1 MIMKVAAE
9 IKGSFPEIFNVD
21 DDLTKFWVYNY
32 DNNDLLTGGENGG
45 ASQFEC
51 PVMQKAEQALKN
63 LTAEVLEAQA
73 ALDTAPEDEDLRTA
87 LVQKEIELQSVRA
100 KRNGGIDMHADP
112 ARITVNMWLTPDDA
126 NLDPESGGLVVYKKK
141 VPKGASYE
149 DYVLKSG
156 KKVWE
161 QISVEDEAEKMTV
174 TYKRGRMLIVS
185 FSILCTC
192 FLREA
197 ALTHSHWR
205 VQFKSHRLHHTDK
218 VHWKKGYINRRIN
231 LTLLFGRNN
240 WKQYDL

>member
-1 MIMKVAAE
+1 MKVAAE
-9 IKGSFPEIFNVD
+9 IKGSFPQIFHPE
-21 DDLTKFWVYNY
+21 DDLTDFWVYNY

-51 PVMQKAEQALKN
+51 PIMQKAEEGVKK

-73 ALDTAPEDEDLRTA
+73 ASDAAPDDESLRTA
-87 LVQKEIELQSVRA
+87 VVQKEIELQSLRV
-100 KRNGGIDMHADP
+100 KRNSGIDMHADP

-161 QISVEDEAEKMTV
+161 QITVEDEAEKMTV
-174 TYKRGRMLIVS
+174 TYKRGRMLIVRAHTVLYA
-185 FSILCTC
+185 IL
-192 FLREA
+192 LRENA
-197 ALTHSHWR
+197 
-205 VQFKSHRLHHTDK
+205 
-218 VHWKKGYINRRIN
+218 
-231 LTLLFGRNN
+231 
-240 WKQYDL
+240 